1 MRKQTAFIALFL
13 VIALGAAAQTDPIAV
28 LQSDASLADKAE
40 ACRLIA
46 GSGDVNAIP
55 VLEPL
60 LVNEE
65 TSHMARYALEPM
77 PGTEADAAL
86 RRALQASSGKVKAGI
101 VTSLGVRRN
110 VEAVPEMILLLVDPD
125 GATAEAAARAL
136 GRIAAPE
143 GVKALETAASQPGL
157 AYAMAQAVGDGL
169 FAAAENRIAAGA
181 PEEAA
186 RLYDAVYAAET
197 LPIHIRAA
205 GLQGAVLARKPV
217 DAYPLLVH
225 TIQGENAVFYTASLR
240 TAMELPKK
248 EKTATELAAVL
259 PSLTSDRK
267 IQVMQVI
274 GELGEGKVGEA
285 LLQEAQADTTPV
297 RVAALGAAVRLGY
310 VPVLPVVTSL
320 VLSEDTELAKA
331 ARDGLSFFPGEEGDA
346 ALLAMLE
353 NEDASVRRVAVELIS
368 QGALPSPAELL
379 LQTAGEDTDAS
390 VRLAALKGL
399 REYAG
404 MGQMPGL
411 LEHLLQPG
419 SPEEMT
425 AAEEGLKSLCDRE
438 KAISMGAVPAVEAGR
453 GVQRTGA
460 QAPESIVDPL
470 CGALASSEGETR
482 LALMRVLTSAGSQKA
497 FDAVLPL
504 VASEDAALKE
514 AATRAV
520 CDWPATLALPTLM
533 TWVKTPPADNLRVVA
548 FRGAVRL
555 LMLGQDAPEALSR
568 GYAELL
574 AQATSPEEK
583 KLILSGLGTVGH
595 DSALNL
601 VLDQLADES
610 VKAEAVLAAAA
621 IVKKLGGAPQDAATL
636 ERIKTLLPDL
646 GNGTVK

>member
-1 MRKQTAFIALFL
+1 
-13 VIALGAAAQTDPIAV
+13 
-28 LQSDASLADKAE
+28 
-40 ACRLIA
+40 
-46 GSGDVNAIP
+46 
-55 VLEPL
+55 
-60 LVNEE
+60 
-65 TSHMARYALEPM
+65 MAWRP
-77 PGTEADAAL
+77 P
-86 RRALQASSGKVKAGI
+86 
-101 VTSLGVRRN
+101 
-110 VEAVPEMILLLVDPD
+110 
-125 GATAEAAARAL
+125 
-136 GRIAAPE
+136 
-143 GVKALETAASQPGL
+143 
-157 AYAMAQAVGDGL
+157 
-169 FAAAENRIAAGA
+169 
-181 PEEAA
+181 
-186 RLYDAVYAAET
+186 
-197 LPIHIRAA
+197 
-205 GLQGAVLARKPV
+205 
-217 DAYPLLVH
+217 
-225 TIQGENAVFYTASLR
+225 
-240 TAMELPKK
+240 
-248 EKTATELAAVL
+248 
-259 PSLTSDRK
+259 
-267 IQVMQVI
+267 
-274 GELGEGKVGEA
+274 
-285 LLQEAQADTTPV
+285 
-297 RVAALGAAVRLGY
+297 VAALGKRRGSRPDA
-310 VPVLPVVTSL
+310 
-320 VLSEDTELAKA
+320 DLAKA

-353 NEDASVRRVAVELIS
+353 NEDASVRRVAVELIG

-411 LEHLLQPG
+411 LEHLLHPG

-438 KAISMGAVPAVEAGR
+438 KAISMGAIPVAEAGR
-453 GVQRTGA
+453 GGVQRTGA
-460 QAPESIVDPL
+460 QAPEAIVDPL

-514 AATRAV
+514 AAARAV

-555 LMLGQDAPEALSR
+555 LMLGQDAPESLSR

-636 ERIKTLLPDL
+636 EKVKTLLPDL